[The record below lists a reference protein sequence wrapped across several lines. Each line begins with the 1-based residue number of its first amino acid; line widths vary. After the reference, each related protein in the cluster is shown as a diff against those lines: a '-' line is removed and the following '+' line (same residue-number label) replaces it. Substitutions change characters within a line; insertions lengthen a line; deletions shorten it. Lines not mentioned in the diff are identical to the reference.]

1 MWIPASK
8 TLTGWAVIGVGAVA
22 AAVHFSGPEQ
32 RDVPAPVA
40 SSPAQATP
48 PETAPPRGSLAD
60 LLANAR
66 RAPLPRKVAGDP
78 FAGHASAPAKQV
90 QAVPIPA
97 KPVTPPF
104 PFKYAGWFQEG
115 RGPSKV
121 YLSRGDTVFPI
132 KAGDV
137 LEGFRIDAVQG
148 ERIEV
153 TYLASGEQSSLLL
166 ASLTGAAGGAMLAG
180 ASGTA
185 GLPQQSAAL
194 QSSSSGGGA
203 TSAPG
208 ASPAAALAGGVAR
221 TPAAVATPAPAT
233 SRSAGLIPRAVSVA
247 ESAPPSG
254 SMPTGTAP
262 ADAFPAA
269 SAPSGKL
276 GVEPAASGKLGS
288 DAVQRGK
295 LGLESMNSRQLSAL
309 IVAAT
314 F

>member
-1 MWIPASK
+1 MRIPASK
-8 TLTGWAVIGVGAVA
+8 TQAGWAVIGVGALA
-22 AAVHFSGPEQ
+22 AAVYFSVPEQ
-32 RDVPAPVA
+32 RNIPGLVA
-40 SSPAQATP
+40 SSAAQATP
-48 PETAPPRGSLAD
+48 SAVAPPRDSLAD

-78 FAGHASAPAKQV
+78 FAGHASAPARQV
-90 QAVPIPA
+90 QAEPIPA
-97 KPVTPPF
+97 KPVAPPF

-166 ASLTGAAGGAMLAG
+166 ASLTGAAGGAILAG
-180 ASGTA
+180 ASATA
-185 GLPQQSAAL
+185 GMPPQLAAL
-194 QSSSSGGGA
+194 QSSSPGGGTA
-203 TSAPG
+203 SAPG
-208 ASPAAALAGGVAR
+208 ASQVAALGGGVAR
-221 TPAAVATPAPAT
+221 TPAAAVAPPAPTT
-233 SRSAGLIPRAVSVA
+233 SRSAGLIPQAISVA
-247 ESAPPSG
+247 ENAPPSG

-269 SAPSGKL
+269 AAPSGKL

-288 DAVQRGK
+288 EAVPRGK
-295 LGLESMNSRQLSAL
+295 LGL
-309 IVAAT
+309 
-314 F
+314 

>member
-40 SSPAQATP
+40 SSPAQATSP
-48 PETAPPRGSLAD
+48 VAAPPRDSLAD

-78 FAGHASAPAKQV
+78 FAGRAPAPATQV
-90 QAVPIPA
+90 QAAPIPA
-97 KPVTPPF
+97 KPVAPPF

-166 ASLTGAAGGAMLAG
+166 ASLPGGAGGAVVAG
-180 ASGTA
+180 APGPAGMPRQCAPRQGSG
-185 GLPQQSAAL
+185 
-194 QSSSSGGGA
+194 SGG
-203 TSAPG
+203 
-208 ASPAAALAGGVAR
+208 AAAA
-221 TPAAVATPAPAT
+221 
-233 SRSAGLIPRAVSVA
+233 
-247 ESAPPSG
+247 APP
-254 SMPTGTAP
+254 P
-262 ADAFPAA
+262 
-269 SAPSGKL
+269 
-276 GVEPAASGKLGS
+276 
-288 DAVQRGK
+288 
-295 LGLESMNSRQLSAL
+295 
-309 IVAAT
+309 
-314 F
+314 